1 MKTPLAILAVIL
13 LLSLAGNVY
22 QWKISQGLQKESK
35 AYLSEVQ
42 DKINEQLAWQAQAQ
56 TRIDSIHY
64 KRVRDSLSF
73 KSRENGLKIEIKRY
87 ESKIASLRPQV
98 QAKIDSFP
106 DLRQFLELQDSIIV
120 KQDSLIRA
128 QDLFCAAQISD
139 FNEIL
144 ALHQQKFTAQQQ
156 ISEAWMETAAEARKD
171 AVKEKRKKNFFK
183 ITSGILTAGI
193 LFLAVRE

>member
-1 MKTPLAILAVIL
+1 MKTILSVLL
-13 LLSLAGNVY
+13 LLSLLLNGYFLWDRKQAEKDKVTSNSEWQQRLDNYLAGV
-22 QWKISQGLQKESK
+22 KTAGHL
-35 AYLSEVQ
+35 
-42 DKINEQLAWQAQAQ
+42 INELQAKRAQ
-56 TRIDSIHY
+56 
-64 KRVRDSLSF
+64 DSLTF
-73 KSRENGLKIEIKRY
+73 KSREKGLKIEIKRY

-156 ISEAWMETAAEARKD
+156 ISEAWMETAAEARKE
-171 AVKEKRKKNFFK
+171 AVKERKKKNFFK